1 MADFRKRLRSF
12 WRRIEPSLSIS
23 HDDGGTERWDGAG
36 VGPGT
41 CIAFEGFGITFSL
54 FIGRTP
60 RFAPHEKTDRTD
72 QLIRWYAG
80 EAQA

>member
-23 HDDGGTERWDGAG
+23 RDDGGTERWDGAG

-41 CIAFEGFGITFSL
+41 CLAFEGLGITFSL

-60 RFAPHEKTDRTD
+60 RFAPHEASDRTN
-72 QLIRWYAG
+72 QLARWYAG

>member
-41 CIAFEGFGITFSL
+41 CIAFEGFGISFSL
-54 FIGRTP
+54 FIGQTP
-60 RFAPHEKTDRTD
+60 RFAPHEASDRTN
-72 QLIRWYAG
+72 QLASWYTG

>member
-36 VGPGT
+36 VGPST

-60 RFAPHEKTDRTD
+60 RFAPDEASDRTN

>member
-1 MADFRKRLRSF
+1 MLLTRLRGL
-12 WRRIEPSLSIS
+12 WRRIEPGLQI
-23 HDDGGTERWDGAG
+23 DRDNLIERWDCTGEGRA
-36 VGPGT
+36 T
-41 CIAFEGFGITFSL
+41 CVSFEGFGITFSL

-60 RFAPHEKTDRTD
+60 RFAPHEASDRTN